1 MRYLRVAVRT
11 LEVLHGHVRPMDEL
25 GLAVLF
31 KALDVTREAL
41 LARDI
46 AGAAGDVHM
55 ARQALDPA
63 FEIRRMVEDD
73 PPDED
78 LIFGRAVAAVAIP

>member
-1 MRYLRVAVRT
+1 MLDSGVTIGALKV
-11 LEVLHGHVRPMDEL
+11 VLGDVRPMDEL

-55 ARQALDPA
+55 ARETLHPAL
-63 FEIRRMVEDD
+63 EI
-73 PPDED
+73 
-78 LIFGRAVAAVAIP
+78 F

>member
-11 LEVLHGHVRPMDEL
+11 LEVLPSHVRPMDEL

-55 ARQALDPA
+55 ARETLHSAL
-63 FEIRRMVEDD
+63 EI
-73 PPDED
+73 
-78 LIFGRAVAAVAIP
+78 F